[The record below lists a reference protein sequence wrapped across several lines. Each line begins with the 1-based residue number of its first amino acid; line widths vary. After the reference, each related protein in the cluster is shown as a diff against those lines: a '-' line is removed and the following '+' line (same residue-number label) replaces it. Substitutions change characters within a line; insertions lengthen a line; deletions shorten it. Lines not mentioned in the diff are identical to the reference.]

1 MTSASTATA
10 RALLVFAACIA
21 GCAPAR
27 STARPA
33 NGATVTGEDLR
44 NSNEPVEVVL
54 QRKVPGLIV
63 TRTTTGEIALNIR
76 GATSLS
82 GGDTS
87 PLYILDGVPFHPGSG
102 GVLTGVNPIDI
113 ESVKVLKGAEAG
125 IYGIDGA
132 NGVIVITTKRAGRDV
147 DLRLDVAARRLAGDH
162 ATERSRW

>member
-1 MTSASTATA
+1 MTCASKAVA
-10 RALLVFAACIA
+10 LALLVSAWYIA

-27 STARPA
+27 STARPTT
-33 NGATVTGEDLR
+33 GATVSGEELR
-44 NSNEPVEVVL
+44 STNEPVEVVL

-63 TRTTTGEIALNIR
+63 TRTPTGEIALNIR

-102 GVLTGVNPIDI
+102 GALTGVNPLDI

-132 NGVIVITTKRAGRDV
+132 NGVIVITTKRAGKS
-147 DLRLDVAARRLAGDH
+147 
-162 ATERSRW
+162 TP